1 MAPFMAHRRQAELVT
16 PARPTP
22 HEYKALSDIDD
33 QLELR
38 YYTAG
43 VEFFRRCDAAGDDA
57 AAGDDPV
64 MIIRAALAEALVSFY
79 PLAGRLRE
87 LPGGGGKLLVECTAE
102 GVVFVQA
109 DADVRLEE
117 LSQPLALPEPFVK
130 EFMCCD
136 QVGQRDVVVGK
147 PLIFIQ
153 VTRFRNNEGFAIGY
167 HFCHSITDAFGVA
180 QLLDAVYRLVR
191 GEQITNP
198 PVWERELLSARAPPR
213 VTHEHPAYEPLPVAA
228 AAAEDVLL
236 TMPLEAMAPIRS
248 FRLGPTEMAALR
260 RQVPAGLLQSATM
273 FVLVTAALWRCR
285 TAALGYGPSQ
295 RVRVLVVSSARWNWK
310 RDTPLP
316 RGFYGNT
323 FIPLIAEAT
332 AGELCGRPLAHAV
345 ELVQK
350 AKFSVTDEY
359 MQSFVD
365 MLVQRGRPS
374 IPLDWTYAVADT
386 GGLGRMMGATKLA
399 GGWERAGGGITA
411 AGRKITA
418 SRYSYYERCKGATGV
433 ESAVVTMCLPAAAME
448 RFAREISGWS
458 NSGSSTM
465 TSSL

>member
-1 MAPFMAHRRQAELVT
+1 
-16 PARPTP
+16 
-22 HEYKALSDIDD
+22 
-33 QLELR
+33 
-38 YYTAG
+38 
-43 VEFFRRCDAAGDDA
+43 
-57 AAGDDPV
+57 
-64 MIIRAALAEALVSFY
+64 
-79 PLAGRLRE
+79 
-87 LPGGGGKLLVECTAE
+87 
-102 GVVFVQA
+102 
-109 DADVRLEE
+109 
-117 LSQPLALPEPFVK
+117 
-130 EFMCCD
+130 MCCD

-147 PLIFIQ
+147 PLIFVQ

-167 HFCHSITDAFGVA
+167 HFCHSVTDAFGVA

-191 GEQITNP
+191 GEQLTNP

-213 VTHEHPAYEPLPVAA
+213 VTYEHPAYEPLPVAT

-248 FRLGPTEMAALR
+248 FRLGPTEMAAIR
-260 RQVPAGLLQSATM
+260 RQVQAGHLQSATM

-295 RVRVLVVSSARWNWK
+295 RVRVLVVSSARWIWK

-323 FIPLIAEAT
+323 FLPLIAEAT

-365 MLVQRGRPS
+365 MLAQRGRPS

-386 GGLGRMMGATKLA
+386 GGLGRIMGAAKLA

-411 AGRKITA
+411 AGRKIAA
-418 SRYSYYERCKGATGV
+418 SRYSYYERKGATGE
-433 ESAVVTMCLPAAAME
+433 ESAVVTMFLPAAAME
-448 RFAREISGWS
+448 RFAREISGAI
-458 NSGSSTM
+458 STA
-465 TSSL
+465 TSACRSQLSKHLGLCLAIVPVLYFSKCVPRDFFLSFNLMNY